1 LTSKE
6 TSAAALA
13 SSRTIEFR
21 RLEIKYLIDRTRRT
35 GLARELQAFLRPDVH
50 GGRDGTYRVRSLYFD
65 SPDYMAY
72 HEKLDGEAERH
83 KFRVRV
89 YGEDPSQATVVRL
102 EVKSRYL
109 NYIQKITVE
118 IPRDGYKEVE
128 LAFRRRTLPPAW
140 LMNTDTLSK
149 EFLRLQRQRNMEPKV
164 LIQYRRQAFERCGSN
179 RIRANFDDE
188 LVASR
193 SLDLLGPLQGARRV
207 LQSGHAIFELKVDG
221 AMPYWM
227 HMLIAKYDLQDQALS
242 KYCYAVRSEAR
253 LSCQERPDDL
263 SPFRLEEHVRARPLD
278 AAPQA
283 AQSAALPSTG
293 RRDLLPT
300 APTYLTRLPCES
312 SAENQR

>member
-1 LTSKE
+1 MTSNKQK
-6 TSAAALA
+6 SAAALA

-21 RLEIKYLIDRTRRT
+21 RLEIKYLVDRTRRT
-35 GLARELQAFLRPDVH
+35 GLARELRAFLRPDVH
-50 GGRDGTYRVRSLYFD
+50 GDRDGTYMVRSLYFD

-72 HEKLDGEAERH
+72 HEKLAGEAQRH
-83 KFRVRV
+83 KVRVRV
-89 YGEDPSQATVVRL
+89 YGEPSQATVVRL

-109 NYIQKITVE
+109 NYIQKTTVE

-140 LMNTDTLSK
+140 FMNTDTLSK

-164 LIQYRRQAFERCGSN
+164 LLQYRRQAFERYESH

-188 LVASR
+188 LVASK

-207 LQSGHAIFELKVDG
+207 LRSGHAIFELKVDG

-263 SPFRLEEHVRARPLD
+263 SPFRLED
-278 AAPQA
+278 AC
-283 AQSAALPSTG
+283 
-293 RRDLLPT
+293 
-300 APTYLTRLPCES
+300 Y
-312 SAENQR
+312 